1 MNGYEL
7 SLLTVFYLFSFVFSI
22 WILNTNMIPLAA
34 SLPAISLAL
43 YLYHVNRGM
52 SYVPDEALKFSPHR
66 WTVNEI
72 KEAYERNIDSPVRT
86 TQYLPPKQN
95 RRYIVV
101 GGSGKLFL

>member
-1 MNGYEL
+1 
-7 SLLTVFYLFSFVFSI
+7 
-22 WILNTNMIPLAA
+22 MIPLAA

-52 SYVPDEALKFSPHR
+52 SYVPDEAIIFSPHR

-72 KEAYERNIDSPVRT
+72 KEAYERNINAPIET

-95 RRYIVV
+95 RRYVVV
-101 GGSGKLFL
+101 GGSGRSFL